1 MSEAETVWDW
11 PYLKVMSG
19 HNGWYT
25 FIMMKRVTITEGGRN
40 GLFLLVPPD
49 KSPSL
54 NPPSRHDYHH
64 QACRPPRLPN
74 VGHLSPSRPM
84 AGARWHRVNDG
95 INYVHDTSA
104 RRLHGWRSRR
114 LLPRVH
120 ARAVA
125 PATIGYDALTTPQ
138 TSRYTII
145 YILPP
150 PWLSGWISG
159 FSQHL
164 FPLYRT
170 LVRKDKSIFF
180 FFFSSCLFAQLF
192 ASASVNKSIP
202 EASCYD
208 NLRRCLEH
216 SIHTYPKLSC
226 FRKFGGYM
234 TASAATKC
242 RLTYPGGWRNWGG

>member
-95 INYVHDTSA
+95 INYVHDTST
-104 RRLHGWRSRR
+104 RRLHCC
-114 LLPRVH
+114 
-120 ARAVA
+120 ADAVA
-125 PATIGYDALTTPQ
+125 VLPACTHAQWLQQRSDMTHLRLHKPLVTPSSTYCHLRDCQ
-138 TSRYTII
+138 DEFLGLVNICFHCIEPS
-145 YILPP
+145 
-150 PWLSGWISG
+150 SGKTNQY
-159 FSQHL
+159 FS
-164 FPLYRT
+164 
-170 LVRKDKSIFF
+170 FF
-180 FFFSSCLFAQLF
+180 LFSSCLFAQLF
-192 ASASVNKSIP
+192 ASASINKSIP

-208 NLRRCLEH
+208 NLRHRLEH
-216 SIHTYPKLSC
+216 SIHTYPNILRIIYMC
-226 FRKFGGYM
+226 KF
-234 TASAATKC
+234 
-242 RLTYPGGWRNWGG
+242 

>member
-95 INYVHDTSA
+95 INYVHDTSS
-104 RRLHGWRSRR
+104 RRLHCT
-114 LLPRVH
+114 
-120 ARAVA
+120 A
-125 PATIGYDALTTPQ
+125 ALTQSPSPAPRARTRSGSSNDRIWRTYDSTNLSLHHHIHIA
-138 TSRYTII
+138 TSVI
-145 YILPP
+145 
-150 PWLSGWISG
+150 
-159 FSQHL
+159 
-164 FPLYRT
+164 
-170 LVRKDKSIFF
+170 VRMNFW
-180 FFFSSCLFAQLF
+180 
-192 ASASVNKSIP
+192 V
-202 EASCYD
+202 
-208 NLRRCLEH
+208 
-216 SIHTYPKLSC
+216 
-226 FRKFGGYM
+226 
-234 TASAATKC
+234 
-242 RLTYPGGWRNWGG
+242 

>member
-1 MSEAETVWDW
+1 MIVLWRLPLNERSRNSLGLALPESNVGTQWLIHLHHDEEGDD
-11 PYLKVMSG
+11 
-19 HNGWYT
+19 N
-25 FIMMKRVTITEGGRN
+25 TEGGGN

-95 INYVHDTSA
+95 INYVHDTST
-104 RRLHGWRSRR
+104 RRLHCT
-114 LLPRVH
+114 
-120 ARAVA
+120 A
-125 PATIGYDALTTPQ
+125 ALTQSPSPAPRARTRSGSSNDRIWR
-138 TSRYTII
+138 TYDSTNLSLHHHLH
-145 YILPP
+145 ILPP

-180 FFFSSCLFAQLF
+180 FFLLVF
-192 ASASVNKSIP
+192 
-202 EASCYD
+202 
-208 NLRRCLEH
+208 LRNCSPPH
-216 SIHTYPKLSC
+216 P
-226 FRKFGGYM
+226 
-234 TASAATKC
+234 
-242 RLTYPGGWRNWGG
+242 